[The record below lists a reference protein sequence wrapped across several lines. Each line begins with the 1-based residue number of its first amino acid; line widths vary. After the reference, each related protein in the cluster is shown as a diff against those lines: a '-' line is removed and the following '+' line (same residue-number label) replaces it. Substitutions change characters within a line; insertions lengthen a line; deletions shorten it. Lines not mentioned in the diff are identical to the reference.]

1 MDHVVGVIGNPDFGF
16 PGDVREEGLHG
27 APVLEGGDEY
37 EARFAAGEQVFEFLA
52 ALAVHR
58 TDAGEI

>member
-27 APVLEGGDEY
+27 APVLEGGDED
-37 EARFAAGEQVFEFLA
+37 EARLAVGEEVFEFLA

-58 TDAGEI
+58 AGAGDI